1 MGRSFESIRMGVK
14 DVSAR
19 WLKASKALKK
29 DDRVYGEKLAEMA
42 RKHSS
47 EAFYALDD
55 SLEAA
60 VFSVL
65 VEMLR
70 GMDKADHENELESLS
85 SRNKK

>member
-1 MGRSFESIRMGVK
+1 MGRSFGSIRMGVK

-29 DDRVYGEKLAEMA
+29 EDRVYGEKLAEMA
-42 RKHSS
+42 KKHSS

-55 SLEAA
+55 PLEAA

-65 VEMLR
+65 VELMKE
-70 GMDKADHENELESLS
+70 MDKAD
-85 SRNKK
+85 

>member
-14 DVSAR
+14 EVSAS

-29 DDRVYGEKLAEMA
+29 EDQIYGQKVADMA
-42 RKHSS
+42 KRHSS

-55 SLEAA
+55 PLEAA

-65 VEMLR
+65 VELIKE
-70 GMDKADHENELESLS
+70 MDKVDHKDVVDLTCSLRS
-85 SRNKK
+85 